1 MPLPASLFLLLS
13 PQRYAPP
20 LCPVIKSRFP
30 VISAP
35 SRSRSAFYLFTL
47 YARTCFSPAVNAFS
61 MLFSMRLC
69 YAFVETRNSLY
80 FVYLFLI
87 SGNTLGE
94 DGTRCWDVGEN
105 CFIEL
110 NSLVIFLFLF
120 FFFRS
125 LFLFPFIIMLK
136 EINVRVTIFELF
148 IDNK

>member
-1 MPLPASLFLLLS
+1 
-13 PQRYAPP
+13 
-20 LCPVIKSRFP
+20 
-30 VISAP
+30 
-35 SRSRSAFYLFTL
+35 
-47 YARTCFSPAVNAFS
+47 

-110 NSLVIFLFLF
+110 DSLVIFLFLF
-120 FFFRS
+120 FFF
-125 LFLFPFIIMLK
+125 LFLFSFIIIMLK
-136 EINVRVTIFELF
+136 EINVHVMIFE
-148 IDNK
+148 